1 MLLPYLE
8 ITAPDGTEQVIPLEK
23 IRYTLG
29 RLPDINDICI
39 ADELVSRVEH
49 CVLERHTEGWCVSD
63 AGSSNGTVLIREG
76 FQNQRLSLAIQQ
88 QPEKRA
94 PLKPGDLIILAES
107 DWKILFQDQD
117 PTPKRLGA
125 GLDQPGVHFVY
136 NLSRQTLLC
145 KGNSPQPEEI
155 TLRPKARE
163 LVAYLAQR
171 NWENDRL
178 PIVCTYNELIE
189 ALWPG
194 TDRMVAND
202 VQGLAREIRKQF
214 NTYGGNGAM
223 LLETR
228 KGLGYILNITVER

>member
-23 IRYTLG
+23 LRYTLG
-29 RLPDINDICI
+29 RLPRVNDICI
-39 ADELVSRVEH
+39 ADDMVTRLEH
-49 CVLERHTEGWCVSD
+49 CVLERHTDGWCVSD
-63 AGSSNGTVLIREG
+63 AGSSNGTVLMREG
-76 FQNQRLSLAIQQ
+76 FQNQRLSLSIQQ
-88 QPEKRA
+88 EPEKRA
-94 PLKPGDLIILAES
+94 ALKPGDLIVLAES
-107 DWKILFQDQD
+107 DWKIVFQDQD
-117 PTPKRLGA
+117 PTPKRIGM
-125 GLDQPGVHFVY
+125 GLDPLPRVQFVY

-171 NWENDRL
+171 NWDNDRS
-178 PIVCTYNELIE
+178 PIVCPYDELIE

-194 TDRMVAND
+194 KPVINND
-202 VQGLAREIRKQF
+202 VQGLAREIRKAL
-214 NTYGGNGAM
+214 NEYGGTGAQ

-228 KGLGYILNITVER
+228 KGLGYILHITVER